1 MCQGRFGL
9 GIRENFYLER
19 VKQCPGNGGD
29 PIPGNVQ
36 IPHGGG
42 FVPIQGIIQSVPAL
56 FRFVHGI
63 TVCACIIQVWN
74 CRISLPAPEDVVWC
88 CWVHAGFD
96 DLIFQPEQFP
106 DSEKVAGRELQVP
119 LSVKVLRSV

>member
-42 FVPIQGIIQSVPAL
+42 FVPIQGIIQSVPGL
-56 FRFVHGI
+56 FRFG
-63 TVCACIIQVWN
+63 T
-74 CRISLPAPEDVVWC
+74 
-88 CWVHAGFD
+88 AGFLSQHLGMWFGAAGFML
-96 DLIFQPEQFP
+96 DLMI
-106 DSEKVAGRELQVP
+106 
-119 LSVKVLRSV
+119 

>member
-9 GIRENFYLER
+9 RIRENFYLER

-42 FVPIQGIIQSVPAL
+42 FVPIQGIIQSVSLL
-56 FRFVHGI
+56 FRFG
-63 TVCACIIQVWN
+63 T
-74 CRISLPAPEDVVWC
+74 
-88 CWVHAGFD
+88 AGFLSQHLGMWFGAAGFML
-96 DLIFQPEQFP
+96 DLMI
-106 DSEKVAGRELQVP
+106 
-119 LSVKVLRSV
+119 